1 MKRTLKGFTLIE
13 LMIVVAI
20 IGVLAAIAIPA
31 YQGYI
36 KKSKINTARENFEA
50 AKRLVKN
57 ELNKGSYN
65 DPAIT
70 TDVVGEL
77 NEGGKKAPF
86 INTVPAFAAT
96 DTPAAASGQVA
107 INNANGGT
115 SLKVVPAG
123 QSVTVSIGTAPAGL
137 DASEWWGGNAE
148 LGSQTVTFT
157 KE

>member
-1 MKRTLKGFTLIE
+1 MKRKGFTLIE

-57 ELNKGSYN
+57 ELSKGEQN
-65 DPAIT
+65 DTTIT
-70 TDVVGEL
+70 DDVIAEL
-77 NEGGKKAPF
+77 NEGGKKSPF
-86 INTVPAFAAT
+86 NTNIDAFATTAT
-96 DTPAAASGQVA
+96 DATGQVGISETNLRGVASGE
-107 INNANGGT
+107 T
-115 SLKVVPAG
+115 
-123 QSVTVSIGTAPAGL
+123 VTVSMGTKPVGV
-137 DASEWWGGNAE
+137 DDNDWCGDTTRFGKCS
-148 LGSQTVTFT
+148 VTFT